1 MPDIPRP
8 AESIP
13 AAHPPQPA
21 TAGPDQSHD
30 RTAAE
35 TAPRPE
41 PPPVAHRVG
50 WGFISL
56 YALAYIGTILLF
68 LAPLLV
74 SLALKINSLVGIE
87 RAPNSLALVTGI
99 GALLAMFANPFFGR
113 LSDRTSSRHG
123 MRRPWMI
130 IGLAGGSLGVLVVA
144 VAPSIAVVLAGW
156 CIAQLFFNALLAA
169 LVAVLPDQVPTAQRG
184 TVSGVLG
191 VCLPIAAVSGTFLVQ
206 LFTGNQLTMFLAPCA
221 IGGLLVLLFAVTL
234 KDRRLVIADRPTWS
248 LREFAGTFYVN
259 PRKNPDF
266 AWAFA
271 SRFMLVLAYAFLTT
285 YQAYYL
291 LDKIGSTET
300 DVPQQIF
307 LGTLVQSI
315 VLIAASLI
323 GGRLSDRTGRRKV
336 FVLTASIVYGLAM
349 FVIAIASTFNG
360 FLVGMAIAG
369 LGFGVYMAVDLAL
382 VADVLPNK
390 DNIAKDLGV
399 FNIAAALPSSI
410 APAIA
415 PVILAIGHGSY
426 SVLYAVAGT
435 CAIIGGAA
443 ILRVKRVP

>member
-1 MPDIPRP
+1 MVP
-8 AESIP
+8 S
-13 AAHPPQPA
+13 
-21 TAGPDQSHD
+21 
-30 RTAAE
+30 
-35 TAPRPE
+35 
-41 PPPVAHRVG
+41 
-50 WGFISL
+50 
-56 YALAYIGTILLF
+56 
-68 LAPLLV
+68 
-74 SLALKINSLVGIE
+74 
-87 RAPNSLALVTGI
+87 
-99 GALLAMFANPFFGR
+99 
-113 LSDRTSSRHG
+113 
-123 MRRPWMI
+123 
-130 IGLAGGSLGVLVVA
+130 GVLVVA
-144 VAPSIAVVLAGW
+144 VAPSIAVVLLGW

-234 KDRRLVIADRPTWS
+234 KDRRLVITDRPTWS
-248 LREFAGTFYVN
+248 LREFASTFYVN

-291 LDKIGSTET
+291 LDKIGSAES

-307 LGTLVQSI
+307 LGTLVQSV
-315 VLIAASLI
+315 VLITASLI

-415 PVILAIGHGSY
+415 PIILAISSGSY
-426 SVLYAVAGT
+426 SVLYAVAGI

-443 ILRVKRVP
+443 ILPVKRVR